1 MNRHAADSPVLYFH
15 PIPDHLG
22 IVQGFGAAPETYAR
36 AGMTGHNGIDFAAE
50 VGTEVIAAMDGTV
63 RHAGPGEDGPFGW
76 LLGNAAGL
84 AILLEHEVDGLRIL
98 TGYAHLSELLVGV
111 GYEVMGGEPIAASG
125 ATGHVGGPHL
135 HFELIPLGP
144 KGEVWTGN
152 GRLGRVDPTIL
163 TEPRD

>member
-1 MNRHAADSPVLYFH
+1 MNRHAARTPVLYFH
-15 PIPDHLG
+15 PIPEHEG
-22 IVQGFGAAPETYAR
+22 IAQEFGASPETYAR

-50 VGTEVIAAMDGTV
+50 PGTEVVAAMNGTI
-63 RHAGPGEDGPFGW
+63 RHAGTGDVGPFAW

-84 AILLEHEVDGLRIL
+84 AILIEHEVDGRRIL
-98 TGYAHLSELLVGV
+98 TGYAHLSEVLVGV
-111 GYEVMGGEPIAASG
+111 GYEVAGGEPIAASG

-152 GRLGRVDPTIL
+152 GALGRVDPSIL